1 MTRRVVTGHDDAG
14 KAVFVSDEEIE
25 LRNGGTGVW
34 GADFQGLQY
43 PDDGS
48 QPVHQDELFPK
59 IGGFRY
65 VIVTLPPPSAETSSA
80 GARQRSSPPP
90 ARQNYQ
96 GDFPEGP
103 GFHRTASVDLEVV
116 LSGEVTLELDDG
128 VTKTMKPGDIVIQ
141 SGTKHRWHNRGNVPA
156 TFAAI
161 IIGVSH
167 DEFPD
172 QR

>member
-1 MTRRVVTGHDDAG
+1 MVRRVVTGHNDAG
-14 KAVFVSDEEIE
+14 KAVFASDEEID
-25 LRNGGTGVW
+25 LRDGATGVW
-34 GADFQGLQY
+34 GADFNGLRY

-48 QPVHQDELFPK
+48 QPVHEDELFPK

-65 VIVTLPPPSAETSSA
+65 VIVTLPPLGAATSSPGA
-80 GARQRSSPPP
+80 GQQSSAAP

-96 GDFPEGP
+96 GDFTEGP
-103 GFHRTASVDLEVV
+103 GFHRTATVDLEVV

-128 VTKTMKPGDIVIQ
+128 VTKTMKPGDAIIQ

-161 IIGVSH
+161 IIGVGH
-167 DEFPD
+167 DEFS
-172 QR
+172 

>member
-1 MTRRVVTGHDDAG
+1 MVRRVVTGHDDAG
-14 KAVFVSDEEIE
+14 KAVFASDEDIE
-25 LRNGGTGVW
+25 LGNGVIGVW
-34 GADFQGLQY
+34 GADFNGLQY

-48 QPVHQDELFPK
+48 KPAHEDELFPK

-65 VIVTLPPPSAETSSA
+65 VIVTLPPVDAEASA
-80 GARQRSSPPP
+80 GQQSTAPP

-103 GFHRTASVDLEVV
+103 GFHRTATVDLEVV

-128 VTKTMKPGDIVIQ
+128 VTKTMKPGDTIIQ
-141 SGTKHRWHNRGNVPA
+141 SGTKHRWHNHGNVPA

-161 IIGVSH
+161 IIGVDH
-167 DEFPD
+167 DEFS
-172 QR
+172 

>member
-1 MTRRVVTGHDDAG
+1 MVRRVVTGHNDAG
-14 KAVFVSDEEIE
+14 KAVFASDEELE
-25 LRNGGTGVW
+25 LRTGATGVW
-34 GADFQGLQY
+34 GADFKGLHY

-48 QPVHQDELFPK
+48 QPVHEDELFPK

-65 VIVTLPPPSAETSSA
+65 VIVTLPPLGAETSSA
-80 GARQRSSPPP
+80 AAGQQSAALP

-128 VTKTMKPGDIVIQ
+128 ITKTMKPGDTIIQ
-141 SGTKHRWHNRGNVPA
+141 SGTKHRWHNRGHVPA

-161 IIGVSH
+161 ILGVGH
-167 DEFPD
+167 DEFP
-172 QR
+172 